1 MKFLWG
7 LFLFLMGFVSVSD
20 AATLRARN
28 KVNFFWEEPSESS
41 KLIGRIPKSAEV
53 QGVPGFE
60 AGEGEFYRV
69 FANNSKGKTVVGFV
83 KKDDFEIIEIQTQSN
98 EDHPQQ
104 DGKWGLGFGLSGS
117 SSGGSTQFIVGVEG
131 RYLWNPVFEN
141 SLALDLGFGG
151 GTVTA
156 GSRFLNRLY
165 LPTKP
170 FKPYIQGGIGFFN
183 LASIPDSGAWIAGLG
198 VQILRRGG
206 AFFEVGADYYIRR
219 PFNESVVNTV
229 VFGGSS
235 GFRF

>member
-1 MKFLWG
+1 MKFIWG
-7 LFLFLMGFVSVSD
+7 LFLFLTCFVSVSG

-28 KVNFFWEEPSESS
+28 KVNFFWEEASESS

-60 AGEGEFYRV
+60 AGEGEFFRV

-83 KKDDFEIIEIQTQSN
+83 KKEDFEIVEIAQPHEENS
-98 EDHPQQ
+98 QQ
-104 DGKWGLGFGLSGS
+104 VGKWGLGFGLSGS
-117 SSGGSTQFIVGVEG
+117 SSGGATQFIVGVEG

-170 FKPYIQGGIGFFN
+170 FKPYVQGGIGFFN
-183 LASIPDSGAWIAGLG
+183 LASIPESGAWIAGLG
-198 VQILRRGG
+198 VQVLRRGG
-206 AFFEVGADYYIRR
+206 AFFEIGADYYVRR
-219 PFNESVVNTV
+219 PFDGSVVNTI